1 MINTI
6 VNTSKHI
13 HILINTNIPVHIR
26 HGLYLV
32 WCFDLSDS
40 QTQRASPHHSPA
52 GTGSVEGRCSYHEET
67 ADRANHQI
75 DSLGWIENSGKSS
88 SVLVQAV

>member
-32 WCFDLSDS
+32 WRFDLSDS

-52 GTGSVEGRCSYHEET
+52 GTGSG
-67 ADRANHQI
+67 
-75 DSLGWIENSGKSS
+75 
-88 SVLVQAV
+88 